1 MAQWK
6 RMCPPVQEKQ
16 ETRVRSLSQEDLL
29 EEEMA
34 TDSRVL
40 AWKNSMDKG
49 SWWNTVHRVPKE
61 LDTVNTRAH
70 DMAVWQDTW
79 YFRDAVGS
87 SLNTHSFNCG

>member
-1 MAQWK
+1 MAQQVKNWSA
-6 RMCPPVQEKQ
+6 MQVTQ
-16 ETRVRSLSQEDLL
+16 ETRVQSLGQEDLL

-49 SWWNTVHRVPKE
+49 AWWNTVHRVPKE

-70 DMAVWQDTW
+70 DMAIWQDTW